1 MMTDSIKQQQIK
13 QQQINALNIGNDFL
27 KNNDLKNPHLTSPI
41 WTIINTNNDKIPISD
56 INALQYK
63 DNWSNDLVSHL
74 QRILVNY
81 QLYQTKI
88 GNPPIVFKII
98 KDIFD
103 NITDNHLTLLDV
115 GCTSGYYFEVI
126 NSLFPGKY
134 TYTGCDYNKEALKLA
149 RKYYPFPT
157 FDFQDITKLTYKDQ
171 LFDISFLSGVIEH
184 VPDYETAINELC
196 RISKKY
202 IILHRIM
209 LTDKDTF
216 CTKGTQYFVEV
227 IRFTYNKEHFI
238 RLFNNNNFHIIW
250 ETPHFY
256 DGNCKS
262 FILKKT

>member
-1 MMTDSIKQQQIK
+1 MNDGIKQQQL
-13 QQQINALNIGNDFL
+13 NALSIGKEFL
-27 KNNDLKNPHLTSPI
+27 KNNDLKNPHLTHSI
-41 WTIINTNNDKIPISD
+41 WTIINSPNNKTPITDS
-56 INALQYK
+56 NAIKYK
-63 DNWSNDLVSHL
+63 DNWSNDIVSHL

-103 NITDNHLTLLDV
+103 NITENHLTLLDV

-126 NSLFPGKY
+126 NSIFPGKY

-149 RKYYPFPT
+149 KQYYPFPT
-157 FDFQDITKLTYKDQ
+157 FDYQDVTNLKYKDNQ
-171 LFDISFLSGVIEH
+171 FDIIFLSGVIEH
-184 VPDYETAINELC
+184 VPNFKSAINELC
-196 RISKKY
+196 RVSNKY

-209 LTDKDTF
+209 LTDDETF

-227 IRFTYNKEHFI
+227 IRYTYNKKQLLS
-238 RLFNNNNFHIIW
+238 LFKNNGFHLIW
-250 ETPHFY
+250 DTPQFY

-262 FILKKT
+262 FILKRILV